1 MIRQTLTDFDEGSIS
16 MVVENLQVNDITYF
30 PSIGVCE
37 IGHMRGVYKE
47 LEAVVQKSVNSIYF
61 ECELF

>member
-1 MIRQTLTDFDEGSIS
+1 